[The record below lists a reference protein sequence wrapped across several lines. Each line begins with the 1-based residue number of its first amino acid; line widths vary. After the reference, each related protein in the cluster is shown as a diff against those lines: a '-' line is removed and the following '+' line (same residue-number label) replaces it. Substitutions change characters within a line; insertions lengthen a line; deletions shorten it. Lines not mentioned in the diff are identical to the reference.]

1 MDRHLNR
8 EAMAEECILRF
19 ENVSLLFD
27 GDDAPA
33 LDRVSFQLMA
43 GETIVLFGAA
53 GSGKTVLLKLAVGL
67 LRPASGRI
75 FLFGRDVTSLNE
87 QDWYQMRAQAGILFQ
102 EGGLFDSMTIEE
114 NVSYPLLNQK
124 LLSLPPEEVHNRV
137 DEVLQFVG
145 LPQTMDK
152 FPSELSGGMRRR
164 VGIARATVTHP
175 KLLLYDSPTAGLDPI
190 TANRIIALLIK
201 EREMRNTASMIVTH
215 RFQDGHMLATF
226 RYNPQTDKVQQ
237 VKPDERIELHTR
249 FFVMQEGRLAF
260 EGTEE
265 ELDNTTDPY
274 ISKFTMQRV

>member
-1 MDRHLNR
+1 
-8 EAMAEECILRF
+8 MADECILRF
-19 ENVSLLFD
+19 ENVSMHFD

-33 LDRVSFQLMA
+33 LDRVSFSLMA

-67 LRPASGRI
+67 LRPVSGRI
-75 FLFGRDVTSLNE
+75 FLFGRDVTELSE
-87 QDWYQMRAQAGILFQ
+87 QEWYAMRARAGILFQ

-114 NVSYPLLNQK
+114 NVSYPMLNQK
-124 LLSLPPEEVHNRV
+124 LVEIAPEEVHRRV
-137 DEVLQFVG
+137 EEVLQFVG
-145 LPQTMDK
+145 LPQTMEK

-175 KLLLYDSPTAGLDPI
+175 KLLMYDSPTAGLDPI

-201 EREMRNTASMIVTH
+201 ERELRNTASMIVTH

-226 RYNPQTDKVQQ
+226 RYNPQTDKVLEASPEQ
-237 VKPDERIELHTR
+237 KEKLHTR
-249 FFVMQEGRLAF
+249 FFVMKDGRLVF

-265 ELDNTTDPY
+265 ELDTSTDPY